1 MKNRVMEIIV
11 NSVSPLSR
19 WREYTQIYCKWCN
32 NKMNLKLR
40 RESVCWKKTNERFFA
55 FIVTLSFPTSPVLVS
70 DAVYFRNGGQ
80 DNDG

>member
-55 FIVTLSFPTSPVLVS
+55 FNDTLSLSASPDFAS
-70 DAVYFRNGGQ
+70 DAVYFRNGG
-80 DNDG
+80 